1 MSDGIYSALS
11 GAIAQE
17 RTLGVVANNVANT
30 NTTGYKG
37 DKTIFAEVMNKVK
50 SALPVAPS
58 LRYGTV
64 AQLSMD
70 KEAGSLR
77 QTGRPLDVALQ
88 GDGYFT
94 LDTANGERYTRA
106 GAFML
111 DRDGVLRTP
120 GGLAVLQDTGSPSR
134 PTDKIIVPPTAREL
148 SISPD
153 GSLSADG
160 QVIGKLRLV
169 RFEGTDPVLRE
180 GLTLFAAQ
188 NGATPLPIDP
198 TTSVEQGF
206 LESAN
211 VNAVTGM
218 NELITVHRSFEALQ
232 KVIETF
238 RELDDRTAR
247 DVAGK
252 V

>member
-17 RTLGVVANNVANT
+17 RTLSVVANNVANT
-30 NTTGYKG
+30 NTTGYKA
-37 DKTIFAEVMNKVK
+37 DKTVFAEVMGKVQSK
-50 SALPVAPS
+50 LPTAPS
-58 LRYGTV
+58 LRYGAV
-64 AQLSMD
+64 AGLSMD
-70 KEAGSLR
+70 NQSGALH
-77 QTGRPLDVALQ
+77 QTGRTLDVALQ

-94 LDTANGERYTRA
+94 LLTPQGERYTRA

-120 GGLAVLQDTGSPSR
+120 SGHMVMQETGSPSK
-134 PTDKIIVPPTAREL
+134 PTDKIVIPPTAH
-148 SISPD
+148 SIGISPD

-160 QVIGKLRLV
+160 QPLAKLKLV
-169 RFEGTDPVLRE
+169 RFANPDDIVRD

-188 NGATPLPIDP
+188 PGVKPLAVEP

-218 NELITVHRSFEALQ
+218 NELITLHRSFDALQ
-232 KVIETF
+232 KVIDTF
-238 RELDDRTAR
+238 RQLDDRTAR
-247 DVAGK
+247 DVGGR